1 MANDDLITVV
11 AWRPEMPG
19 PHFGIRSDYVEQC
32 WTALLGPTS
41 VLLLRTL
48 EPLGSD
54 RPTTV
59 ALPELAARIGVGTTV
74 ARRTL
79 LRLKGFGALKILDDG
94 AVALRVTLPALHDG
108 QLRRVPA
115 VLRALHE
122 RYLAEA
128 TAA

>member
-48 EPLGSD
+48 EPLVSD

-94 AVALRVTLPALHDG
+94 TVALRVTLPALHDA

-115 VLRALHE
+115 ALRALHE
-122 RYLAEA
+122 RYIAEA
-128 TAA
+128 KAA

>member
-48 EPLGSD
+48 EPLVSD
-54 RPTTV
+54 RRTTIAV
-59 ALPELAARIGVGTTV
+59 PELAARLGVGASI

-94 AVALRVTLPALHDG
+94 TVAIRVTLPALTDG
-108 QLRRVPA
+108 QLRRVPP

-122 RYLAEA
+122 RHLAEA
-128 TAA
+128 PAA